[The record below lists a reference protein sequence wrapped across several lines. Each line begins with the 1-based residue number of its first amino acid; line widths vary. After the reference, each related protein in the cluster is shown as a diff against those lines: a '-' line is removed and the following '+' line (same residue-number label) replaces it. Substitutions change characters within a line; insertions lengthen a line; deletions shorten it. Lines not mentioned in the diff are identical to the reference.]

1 MPLNRATR
9 RKLAH
14 NGQLEKYMNEVY
26 QKEHERTRA
35 HSYKHAWVS
44 MFLALCDRWPE
55 IMTAEMLHSIA
66 VDTLKYV
73 NGIEPAHEL
82 AARLK
87 ERTGFDIDEKPSES
101 ELTYIEKER
110 TNEDQQG

>member
-1 MPLNRATR
+1 MPLNRQMR
-9 RKLAH
+9 RDLAH
-14 NGQLEKYMNEVY
+14 NGRLEQYMNEVY

-66 VDTLKYV
+66 VDTIEYV
-73 NGIEPAHEL
+73 NGIEPASEL
-82 AARLK
+82 AVVLK
-87 ERTGFDIDEKPSES
+87 DRTGFDIDEKPSES
-101 ELTYIEKER
+101 ELKYISKGGDR
-110 TNEDQQG
+110 NSA